1 MATAKTRLER
11 VEQQVAV
18 EVLLKLFIHKSFT
31 QLTHSGQE
39 RDGSIVAEIGG
50 RATLVQWTYQ
60 RHFPLIWIQGGGNA
74 GVDDTR

>member
-1 MATAKTRLER
+1 MAAAKTRLER

-39 RDGSIVAEIGG
+39 RDGSIVAAIGG
-50 RATLVQWTYQ
+50 RATLVQWTY
-60 RHFPLIWIQGGGNA
+60 RHFPLIWIQGSGNA
-74 GVDDTR
+74 GVDNIR